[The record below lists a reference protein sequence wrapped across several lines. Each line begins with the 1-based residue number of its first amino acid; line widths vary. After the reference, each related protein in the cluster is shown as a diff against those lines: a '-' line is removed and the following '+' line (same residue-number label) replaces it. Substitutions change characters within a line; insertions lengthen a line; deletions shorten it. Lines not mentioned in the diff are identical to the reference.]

1 MVENRGRPSEQV
13 VRLDT
18 WVMDTPDS
26 TWYYDRNK
34 SENGCWKVEQKFVAG
49 EKQPK
54 PDINQRP
61 YGKSPVVMVFKSSN
75 RSNAKVKIKIFRKNI
90 DYIISAKKLPGVPE
104 KAIILDLGVGN
115 SFISQWNKK
124 YNLT

>member
-61 YGKSPVVMVFKSSN
+61 HG
-75 RSNAKVKIKIFRKNI
+75 
-90 DYIISAKKLPGVPE
+90 
-104 KAIILDLGVGN
+104 
-115 SFISQWNKK
+115 
-124 YNLT
+124 